1 MSTLL
6 LRALA
11 RLVGLLSWRGAQR
24 LGAFLGLAWFH
35 VLRVRRST
43 VFENLRIALPDRAD
57 EHAGIARESYRNV
70 GVSALELV
78 RTRAMT
84 AAEISARVHPTGLE
98 HYERAFARGRGVIV
112 ITAHFGNFDLLA
124 ASQAARGVPLAIA
137 SREMRAKAS
146 NRLWMETREA
156 AGLAIFTEREFA
168 RRALPWLRVGRV
180 LGLVIDQRTPAK
192 RGGVLAPFFG
202 KRVWTSTAAARL
214 AARTGAALV
223 PVRIERGPDG
233 DHDLVVEP
241 ELALPGAND
250 PDFVP
255 KVTAA
260 CNAVLERWIRA
271 RPGHWMWLHKRFKDS
286 S

>member
-1 MSTLL
+1 ML
-6 LRALA
+6 LRAVS
-11 RLVGLLSWRGAQR
+11 RLVGLLTWRAAQR
-24 LGAFLGLAWFH
+24 LGAALGLVWFH
-35 VLRVRRST
+35 AVRVRRST
-43 VFENLRIALPDRAD
+43 VFANLEIALPELSAT
-57 EHAGIARESYRNV
+57 HARIARESYRNL
-70 GVSALELV
+70 GAAALELV

-84 AAEISARVHPTGLE
+84 AEEITARVHPVGLE
-98 HYERAFARGRGVIV
+98 HFERALARGRGVIV

-124 ASQAARGVPLAIA
+124 VSQAARGVPLAVA

-156 AGLAIFTEREFA
+156 AGLAIFTQSDFA

-192 RGGVLAPFFG
+192 RGGILAPFFG
-202 KRVWTSTAAARL
+202 RRVWTSTAAARL
-214 AARTGAALV
+214 ASRTGAAIV

-233 DHDLVVEP
+233 DHDLYVEP
-241 ELALPGAND
+241 ELALPDADD
-250 PDFVP
+250 PELVP

-271 RPGHWMWLHKRFKDS
+271 RPEHWMWLHKRFKDS
-286 S
+286 P